1 MNRLFLL
8 IPSVGDEDA
17 DPDAAYL
24 KQVGRIDNEET
35 ISILKRIVQS
45 MKLVEGEDYEMF
57 YDEKYLKKLLK
68 PSDKGMPQMS
78 NLLVFFNDAES
89 IQQKEIGNIPLTING
104 VAVDSGLVNAFVEG
118 EESSKVLINKDALA
132 QPDSPLVVYDSDGKC
147 LTFNVLRCDSK
158 DVYLWFV
165 ENRIPQRVLDTNYKK
180 HGRTVKTG
188 KGGAPI
194 SALTYLEEQLTEF
207 LKRAVSA
214 NKASNRLYFKDRNN
228 DKIIIFWD
236 ENLANPTFH
245 AMEVDA
251 GNQEEIQKIYKL
263 GGRRLLEIIDIT
275 ADFV

>member
-8 IPSVGDEDA
+8 IPSVGDEDSN
-17 DPDAAYL
+17 PDAAYL

-35 ISILKRIVQS
+35 ISILKLIVQS

-78 NLLVFFNDAES
+78 NLLVFFNDANS
-89 IQQKEIGNIPLTING
+89 IQQKGIGNIPLTING
-104 VAVDSGLVNAFVEG
+104 VAVDCGLVNAFVEG
-118 EESSKVLINKDALA
+118 KVSGKVLINKDALA
-132 QPDSPLVVYDSDGKC
+132 QPDSPLVVYDLDGKY
-147 LTFNVLRCDSK
+147 LTLNVLRCDSK
-158 DVYLWFV
+158 EVYLWFV
-165 ENRIPQRVLDTNYKK
+165 ENRIPQRVLDSNYKK

-194 SALTYLEEQLTEF
+194 SALTYPEEQLTEF

-214 NKASNRLYFKDRNN
+214 NKTSNRLYFKDRKS

>member
-68 PSDKGMPQMS
+68 SSDKGMPQMS

-132 QPDSPLVVYDSDGKC
+132 QPDSPLVVYDLDGKY
-147 LTFNVLRCDSK
+147 LTLNVLRCDSK
-158 DVYLWFV
+158 EVYLWFV
-165 ENRIPQRVLDTNYKK
+165 ENRIPQRVLDSNYKK

-194 SALTYLEEQLTEF
+194 SALTYPEEQLTEF

-214 NKASNRLYFKDRNN
+214 NKTSNRLYFKDRNN

>member
-68 PSDKGMPQMS
+68 SSDKGMPQMS

-89 IQQKEIGNIPLTING
+89 IQQKGIGNIPLTING

-147 LTFNVLRCDSK
+147 LKFNVLRCDSK

-194 SALTYLEEQLTEF
+194 SALTYPEEQLTEF

-245 AMEVDA
+245 AMEVDV
-251 GNQEEIQKIYKL
+251 GNQEEIQKIYKC

>member
-35 ISILKRIVQS
+35 ISILKRSVHS
-45 MKLVEGEDYEMF
+45 MRLGEGEDYEML

-89 IQQKEIGNIPLTING
+89 IQQKGIGNIPLTING

-194 SALTYLEEQLTEF
+194 SALTYPEEQLTEF

>member
-24 KQVGRIDNEET
+24 KQVGRIDKEET

-89 IQQKEIGNIPLTING
+89 IQQKGIGNIPLTING

-165 ENRIPQRVLDTNYKK
+165 ENRIPQRVLDSNYKK

-194 SALTYLEEQLTEF
+194 SALTYPEEQLTEF

>member
-24 KQVGRIDNEET
+24 TQVGRIDNEET

-68 PSDKGMPQMS
+68 SSDKGMPQMS

-89 IQQKEIGNIPLTING
+89 IQQKGIGNIPLTING
-104 VAVDSGLVNAFVEG
+104 VAVDSGLVNAFVES

-132 QPDSPLVVYDSDGKC
+132 QPDSPLVVCDSDGKC
-147 LTFNVLRCDSK
+147 LTFNVLCCDSK
-158 DVYLWFV
+158 DVHLWFV

-194 SALTYLEEQLTEF
+194 SALTYPEEQLTEF

-214 NKASNRLYFKDRNN
+214 NKDSHRLYFKDRNN

-251 GNQEEIQKIYKL
+251 GNQEEIQKIYKR

>member
-1 MNRLFLL
+1 
-8 IPSVGDEDA
+8 
-17 DPDAAYL
+17 
-24 KQVGRIDNEET
+24 
-35 ISILKRIVQS
+35 
-45 MKLVEGEDYEMF
+45 MF

-89 IQQKEIGNIPLTING
+89 IQQKGIGNIPLTING

-214 NKASNRLYFKDRNN
+214 NKASNRLYFKDRKS

>member
-8 IPSVGDEDA
+8 IPSVGDEDSN
-17 DPDAAYL
+17 PDAAYL

-89 IQQKEIGNIPLTING
+89 IQQKGIGNIPLTING

-194 SALTYLEEQLTEF
+194 SALTYPEEQLTEF

>member
-68 PSDKGMPQMS
+68 SSDKGMPQMS

-89 IQQKEIGNIPLTING
+89 IQQKGIGNIPLTING

-214 NKASNRLYFKDRNN
+214 NKASNRLYFKDRKS

>member
-1 MNRLFLL
+1 MIRLFLL
-8 IPSVGDEDA
+8 IPSVGDDDA
-17 DPDAAYL
+17 GPDAAYL
-24 KQVGRIDNEET
+24 KQVGRIGNEET
-35 ISILKRIVQS
+35 ISILRRIVQS
-45 MKLVEGEDYEMF
+45 IDLVEGENFEML
-57 YDEKYLKKLLK
+57 YDAKYLKRLLQS
-68 PSDKGMPQMS
+68 SDPGMPQMS

-89 IQQKEIGNIPLTING
+89 IQQRGIGNTPLTING
-104 VAVDSGLVNAFVEG
+104 AAVESGLVNAFVEG

-214 NKASNRLYFKDRNN
+214 NKASNRLYFKDRKS